1 MFSRGREPG
10 VGAGSPSSEPLIRP
24 SVSRDK
30 SKRLKWDTDRGGAPG
45 RAQGG
50 LRTAGEEAS
59 TPSLRERSCRAKRET
74 EGARDSQTD
83 MGYTEGRDKE
93 TRAGAGEAARPEMDR
108 GGSQLLSPACF
119 MQWRSGQEP

>member
-1 MFSRGREPG
+1 M
-10 VGAGSPSSEPLIRP
+10 GAGNPSSEPLTRP

-30 SKRLKWDTDRGGAPG
+30 SKWLKWDTAGGGAPG

-50 LRTAGEEAS
+50 LRTAGREAS
-59 TPSLRERSCRAKRET
+59 TPSLREGSCRAKGET

-83 MGYTEGRDKE
+83 MAYAEGRDKE
-93 TRAGAGEAARPEMDR
+93 SRAGAGEATRPEMDR

-119 MQWRSGQEP
+119 MQWRSGQERLYR